1 MAFQRLSGPE
11 RGERASQG
19 STPTMRGVLSE
30 TQLPLNLP
38 SRVLGTE
45 AVQEEA
51 RALLTAVQSKSKF
64 FVGFDQQEVNVLEQC
79 LSVIYLSDGD
89 EILCRSQEGTFW
101 CLVLEGSVCVTH
113 SSSVKAAAVTLGEGE
128 LVGEMS
134 LFTGGI
140 RNADTV
146 GIGESTLAVMS
157 FAELE
162 AFKAVCPELGS
173 KLNTVL
179 ASACLAKLLEITHAS
194 SAVSQLPTGELHDR
208 MQALCDRQTKSADRR
223 TRAARL
229 ACHAHAMHPFNA
241 LCKLPS
247 QCTVQALM
255 ESQRKLGW
263 SVRSIPHMGHKA
275 ESLYRRAVTAKA
287 SRESNPNP
295 MSSWP

>member
-1 MAFQRLSGPE
+1 
-11 RGERASQG
+11 
-19 STPTMRGVLSE
+19 MRGVLSE

-38 SRVLGTE
+38 SRVLGSE
-45 AVQEEA
+45 AVEEEA

-223 TRAARL
+223 TRE
-229 ACHAHAMHPFNA
+229 P
-241 LCKLPS
+241 
-247 QCTVQALM
+247 
-255 ESQRKLGW
+255 LGW
-263 SVRSIPHMGHKA
+263 RATHMRCTRLMHCA
-275 ESLYRRAVTAKA
+275 NYHHNALYRR
-287 SRESNPNP
+287 
-295 MSSWP
+295 